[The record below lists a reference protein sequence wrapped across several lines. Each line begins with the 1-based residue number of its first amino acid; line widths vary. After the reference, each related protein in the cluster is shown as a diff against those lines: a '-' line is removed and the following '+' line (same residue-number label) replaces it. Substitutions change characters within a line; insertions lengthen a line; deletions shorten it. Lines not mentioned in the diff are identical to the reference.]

1 MSLLSSYS
9 FPSATS
15 SPFCLYRDVILAIS
29 PSVLTHAY
37 VYPGCQNT
45 HLNVELPHLSFPF
58 LDMRFIFE
66 NRKGVKWGAE
76 ADINGVV
83 TFAPIL
89 RQYSL
94 F

>member
-1 MSLLSSYS
+1 MSQHSE
-9 FPSATS
+9 
-15 SPFCLYRDVILAIS
+15 YR
-29 PSVLTHAY
+29 
-37 VYPGCQNT
+37 
-45 HLNVELPHLSFPF
+45 LNVELPHLSFPF

-89 RQYSL
+89 RL
-94 F
+94 FCANILYFNTKTG

>member
-1 MSLLSSYS
+1 MSN
-9 FPSATS
+9 
-15 SPFCLYRDVILAIS
+15 YRIIIDYRNI
-29 PSVLTHAY
+29 
-37 VYPGCQNT
+37 QNT